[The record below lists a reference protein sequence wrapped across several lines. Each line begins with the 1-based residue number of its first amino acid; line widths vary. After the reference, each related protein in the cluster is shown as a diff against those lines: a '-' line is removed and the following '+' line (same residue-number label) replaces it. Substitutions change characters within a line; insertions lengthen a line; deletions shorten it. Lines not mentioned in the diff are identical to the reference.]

1 MKRVWTGLILC
12 LALLLTCSF
21 AACSSQENEAVKNVS
36 ALIGGIGAVS
46 EITLD
51 SKDEIEAARTA
62 YGALS
67 DEDKESVFNYAD
79 LQAAEEELSV
89 LQDIDAL
96 TPTITSAA
104 SMKSGEKYTPSLSGY
119 EYADTQAQIAWTVT
133 EIGSTGASVSDGVV
147 TAQGIGRFTL
157 VATVSYT
164 GHNIRKQAAMT
175 VEVGGYTVSGPVQ
188 FPAENGDLAAA
199 VERAAQGVLPLA
211 YGMEGSYSLKYNLLF
226 DKLLGFGLIGQE
238 VLEREKEE
246 YCRRGARYG
255 VPLDVRARYTKS
267 DWILWCAALTDDAD
281 KRQALYAPV
290 LRYLRESP
298 SRYPFGDWYDADSGA
313 IENFINRTVQGG
325 IFAPLLREAF
335 GKGAR

>member
-1 MKRVWTGLILC
+1 MLIMTAAALEAGASRELAERNFDLLEKWADYLVRHGMHPENQLC
-12 LALLLTCSF
+12 TDDFAGHLAGNVNLTVKAMVGIACF
-21 AACSSQENEAVKNVS
+21 ARICRRLGKPQAEPYE
-36 ALIGGIGAVS
+36 GH
-46 EITLD
+46 
-51 SKDEIEAARTA
+51 ART
-62 YGALS
+62 
-67 DEDKESVFNYAD
+67 F
-79 LQAAEEELSV
+79 
-89 LQDIDAL
+89 
-96 TPTITSAA
+96 
-104 SMKSGEKYTPSLSGY
+104 
-119 EYADTQAQIAWTVT
+119 
-133 EIGSTGASVSDGVV
+133 
-147 TAQGIGRFTL
+147 
-157 VATVSYT
+157 
-164 GHNIRKQAAMT
+164 
-175 VEVGGYTVSGPVQ
+175 
-188 FPAENGDLAAA
+188 AAA

-238 VLEREKEE
+238 VLERETEE

-325 IFAPLLREAF
+325 IFAPLLLEAF